1 MHEAEF
7 ISLVQKNERII
18 YKVVS
23 LYTDTVQDK
32 EDLFQE
38 TLLQLWKSCNRFNG
52 ESSFTTWVY
61 RIALNVA
68 LNFKRNSKQKVNIDP
83 INEVSLLKAEA
94 ADKEEYEILYL
105 IIKHLNDADKLLIT
119 LHLDGYSHEEISEIA
134 GISKNYVNV
143 KIFRIKEQIS
153 TMYKIIGNGY

>member
-1 MHEAEF
+1 MQEAEF

-38 TLLQLWKSCNRFNG
+38 TLLQLWKSSNRFNG

-68 LNFKRNSKQKVNIDP
+68 LNFKRNSKQKVNLDP

-119 LHLDGYSHEEISEIA
+119 LHLDGYSHEEIGEIA

-153 TMYKIIGNGY
+153 TMYKNIGNGY

>member
-1 MHEAEF
+1 MQEAEF

-38 TLLQLWKSCNRFNG
+38 TLLQLWKSSNRFNG

-68 LNFKRNSKQKVNIDP
+68 LNFKRNSKQKVNLDP

-119 LHLDGYSHEEISEIA
+119 LHLDGYSHEEIGEIA

-153 TMYKIIGNGY
+153 TMYKYMKT